1 MSYFSN
7 LKYYL
12 ISSEFVM
19 YCWPTQTSSRKCKM
33 INDMFNQ
40 ISKFHLAQL
49 LNWKIHFGALLTI
62 VVKPS
67 LATLSITGQQYF
79 NGKNVDV
86 TQTGASQ
93 QLA

>member
-1 MSYFSN
+1 
-7 LKYYL
+7 
-12 ISSEFVM
+12 
-19 YCWPTQTSSRKCKM
+19 
-33 INDMFNQ
+33 MFNQ

-67 LATLSITGQQYF
+67 LATLSSTGQQYF

-93 QLA
+93 QLD